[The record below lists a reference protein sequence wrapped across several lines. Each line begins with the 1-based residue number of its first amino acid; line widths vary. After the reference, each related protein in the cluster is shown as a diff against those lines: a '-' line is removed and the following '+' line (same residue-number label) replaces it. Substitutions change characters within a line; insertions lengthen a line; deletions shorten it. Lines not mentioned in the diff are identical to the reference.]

1 MLSVEADIFSD
12 GHDQVRGSLLYRM
25 ESEERWTAVEMSPM
39 LNDRWQGSF
48 GVSQLGKYIYTVE
61 GWVDPFLT
69 WVSDLRKRIRAASVT
84 KVDLEIGARIIDQVA
99 MRATGGDRGVLEEYA
114 ALLRSSDAFA
124 SDLAPDEKL
133 LALVRTHEEKE
144 FRTRYSREL
153 VVVVERER
161 ARFSSWYEFFPRSTG
176 ANATHGTFRDAQRM
190 LPYVEKLGF
199 DVVYLPP
206 IHPIGNA
213 HRKGKNNSTVADAED
228 VGSPWAIGSS
238 DGGHQSI
245 HPDLGTLEDFVRFRE
260 DAERRGMEVA
270 LDIAFQASPDHP
282 LVKEHPEWF
291 LARPDGTIQYAENPP
306 KKYQDIYPFHFETSG
321 WKELWAE
328 LRDTFL
334 FWAGNGVRIFRV
346 DNPHTKPLPFWEW
359 VIDEVRKQHPD
370 VIFLSEAFTRPKIM
384 YYLAKAG
391 FSQSYTYF
399 SWRNT
404 KYELEKYFVEL
415 TQSEVK
421 EYFRPNAWPNTPD
434 ILPEMLQHGGRN
446 AFFMRAVLA
455 GTLSSNYGIYGPS
468 YELLDAAAP
477 ASGSEEYLNSE
488 KYELKARDLGQDDSL
503 AEVLGLLNRI
513 RRDNKALQSNDS
525 LQFHPTDNEMVLCYS
540 KQHDESGNIIV
551 VVANL
556 DPYNVQSSW
565 LELPLEMFGLDPQRS
580 FQAHDLLSFARYQW
594 HGSRHFVKIDPN
606 VSPAHIFRLRRQIR
620 KESDFEYFL

>member
-1 MLSVEADIFSD
+1 M
-12 GHDQVRGSLLYRM
+12 
-25 ESEERWTAVEMSPM
+25 
-39 LNDRWQGSF
+39 NDRWQASF
-48 GVSQLGKYIYTVE
+48 QLSKLGKYLYTVE

-69 WVSDLRKRIRAASVT
+69 WAHDLSKRIRARSVT
-84 KVDLEIGARIIDQVA
+84 AIDFEIGARLVDQA
-99 MRATGGDRGVLEEYA
+99 ITRANDKDRTQLKAYGER
-114 ALLRSSDAFA
+114 LRSAGSDG
-124 SDLAPDEKL
+124 SETGPDENTL
-133 LALVRTHEEKE
+133 LLMRRYADRALSTKYH
-144 FRTRYSREL
+144 REL
-153 VVVVERER
+153 TVVVEREK
-161 ARFSSWYEFFPRSTG
+161 ALFSSWYEFFPRSTG
-176 ANATHGTFRDAQRM
+176 AAGAHGTFRDAQQM
-190 LPYVEKLGF
+190 LPYVQKLGF

-206 IHPIGNA
+206 IHPVGKA
-213 HRKGKNNSTVADAED
+213 YRKGKNNSTVAAAED
-228 VGSPWAIGSS
+228 VGSPWAIGSA
-238 DGGHQSI
+238 DGGHQSV
-245 HPDLGTLEDFVRFRE
+245 HPDLGSLEDFIRFRE
-260 DAERRGMEVA
+260 NAESRGMEVA

-282 LVKEHPEWF
+282 LVKAHPEWF

-306 KKYQDIYPFHFETSG
+306 KKYQDIYPFHFETTG

-334 FWAGNGVRIFRV
+334 FWAGNGVKIFRV

-359 VIDEVRKQHPD
+359 VIDQVRTQHPD

-468 YELLDAAAP
+468 YELLDGAAP

-488 KYELKARDLGQDDSL
+488 KYELKAWDLGQDDSL
-503 AEVLGLLNRI
+503 AEVLGLLNQI
-513 RRDNKALQSNDS
+513 RRDNKALQSNGS

-540 KQHDESGNIIV
+540 KQHDESGNIILV
-551 VVANL
+551 VVNL
-556 DPYNVQSSW
+556 DPYNAQSSW
-565 LELPLEMFGLDPQRS
+565 LDLSLEKFGLDPERS

-594 HGSRHFVKIDPN
+594 QGRRHFVKIDPN